1 MKYLM
6 TPGLLVLSIIL
17 MGGASGCAR
26 ERPTPTPQSSGNTNA
41 TPVPAPAIPDSSVVT
56 LRHGQASALP
66 HYPDDALQFVDVPE
80 ESRCPVGVQCAWE
93 GDATVILAFL
103 QAGTSDTTRLELHTN
118 RRFASQGTYKDL
130 TIRLDKLDP
139 YPQKDMEIPVADYV
153 ATLTISRP

>member
-1 MKYLM
+1 MKYIVPALM
-6 TPGLLVLSIIL
+6 VCAFVV
-17 MGGASGCAR
+17 MEGCAR
-26 ERPTPTPQSSGNTNA
+26 ERTTPQSSGNTNA
-41 TPVPAPAIPDSSVVT
+41 TPVPAPAVPESSLLA

-66 HYPDDALQFVDVPE
+66 HYPDDAVQFVDVPE

-118 RRFASQGTYKDL
+118 RRFASEGTYKDL

-139 YPQKDMEIPVADYV
+139 YPQKDSTIALADYV
-153 ATLTISRP
+153 ATLTIMKP